1 MATTRK
7 APKIEF
13 KEREPGLPG
22 TIGWILDRY
31 RKTGIAID
39 TVLEAVMGKD
49 EMDGTACPC
58 CGSNKT
64 YETRAIHCNHCAVT
78 TEI

>member
-1 MATTRK
+1 MIQNGLDMNTKSKTVMATTRK

-31 RKTGIAID
+31 RKTGIP
-39 TVLEAVMGKD
+39 K
-49 EMDGTACPC
+49 
-58 CGSNKT
+58 N
-64 YETRAIHCNHCAVT
+64 VT
-78 TEI
+78 INSEKFKGNWPEGG

>member
-1 MATTRK
+1 MIQNGLDMNTKSKMVMATTRK

-31 RKTGIAID
+31 RKTGIPKNVIINAEKIKRNRP
-39 TVLEAVMGKD
+39 E
-49 EMDGTACPC
+49 
-58 CGSNKT
+58 CG
-64 YETRAIHCNHCAVT
+64 
-78 TEI
+78 

>member
-1 MATTRK
+1 MIQNGLDMNTKSKMVMATTRK

-31 RKTGIAID
+31 RKTGIPKNVIINAEKIKGNRP
-39 TVLEAVMGKD
+39 E
-49 EMDGTACPC
+49 
-58 CGSNKT
+58 CG
-64 YETRAIHCNHCAVT
+64 
-78 TEI
+78 

>member
-1 MATTRK
+1 MIQNGLDMNTKSKMVMATTRK

-31 RKTGIAID
+31 RKTGIPKNVIINAEKIK
-39 TVLEAVMGKD
+39 GNRPK
-49 EMDGTACPC
+49 
-58 CGSNKT
+58 CG
-64 YETRAIHCNHCAVT
+64 
-78 TEI
+78 

>member
-1 MATTRK
+1 MATMKK

-31 RKTGIAID
+31 RKTGIP
-39 TVLEAVMGKD
+39 K
-49 EMDGTACPC
+49 
-58 CGSNKT
+58 N
-64 YETRAIHCNHCAVT
+64 VT
-78 TEI
+78 INSEKFKGNWPEGG

>member
-31 RKTGIAID
+31 RKTGIPKNVIINAEKIKGNRP
-39 TVLEAVMGKD
+39 EG
-49 EMDGTACPC
+49 G
-58 CGSNKT
+58 
-64 YETRAIHCNHCAVT
+64 
-78 TEI
+78 

>member
-31 RKTGIAID
+31 RKTGIPKNVIINAEKIK
-39 TVLEAVMGKD
+39 GNRPK
-49 EMDGTACPC
+49 
-58 CGSNKT
+58 CG
-64 YETRAIHCNHCAVT
+64 
-78 TEI
+78 

>member
-31 RKTGIAID
+31 RKTGIPKNVIIND
-39 TVLEAVMGKD
+39 KKFNGNRHD
-49 EMDGTACPC
+49 
-58 CGSNKT
+58 
-64 YETRAIHCNHCAVT
+64 
-78 TEI
+78 

>member
-1 MATTRK
+1 MIQNGLDMNTKSKTVMATMKK

-31 RKTGIAID
+31 RKTGIPKNVIINAEKIKGNRP
-39 TVLEAVMGKD
+39 E
-49 EMDGTACPC
+49 
-58 CGSNKT
+58 CG
-64 YETRAIHCNHCAVT
+64 
-78 TEI
+78 